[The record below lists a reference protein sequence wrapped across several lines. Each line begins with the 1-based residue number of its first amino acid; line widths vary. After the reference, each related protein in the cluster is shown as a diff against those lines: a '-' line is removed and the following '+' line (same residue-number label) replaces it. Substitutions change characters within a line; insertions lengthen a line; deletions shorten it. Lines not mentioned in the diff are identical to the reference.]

1 MTYRMFSEVRKNL
14 SNLDKAV
21 RLPSYSEDEIKKIEM
36 EFDTEE
42 GWVKADEVFGEDRL
56 VESVFVSVFLDRKKK
71 KD

>member
-1 MTYRMFSEVRKNL
+1 M

-21 RLPSYSEDEIKKIEM
+21 RLSSYLEDEIKKIES